1 MIKGVNKQ
9 IIEITETGS
18 EYFEKMLLV
27 VKPQYSSMNV
37 KKLKKKAGTVACGIS
52 AASPSPPPPPKKKR
66 PFLASAAKLSAAA
79 GAGAAL
85 TAMLIRL

>member
-1 MIKGVNKQ
+1 MIKGVNRQ
-9 IIEITETGS
+9 VIEITETGS

-37 KKLKKKAGTVACGIS
+37 KKLKKKAGSVAFGVS
-52 AASPSPPPPPKKKR
+52 QTPPPPPSKRKR
-66 PFLASAAKLSAAA
+66 PSFLASAAKLSAAA

-85 TAMLIRL
+85 TAVLIRL

>member
-1 MIKGVNKQ
+1 MIKGVNRQ
-9 IIEITETGS
+9 VIEITETGS

-27 VKPQYSSMNV
+27 VKPQYSSMNL
-37 KKLKKKAGTVACGIS
+37 KKLKKKAGNI
-52 AASPSPPPPPKKKR
+52 AAGVSQSPPPQPSKKKR
-66 PFLASAAKLSAAA
+66 PSFLASVAKLSAAA

>member
-1 MIKGVNKQ
+1 MIKGVSRQ
-9 IIEITETGS
+9 VIEITETGS

-37 KKLKKKAGTVACGIS
+37 KKLKKKAGSVAVGVS
-52 AASPSPPPPPKKKR
+52 QTPPPPPSKRKR
-66 PFLASAAKLSAAA
+66 PSFLASAAKLSAAA

-85 TAMLIRL
+85 TAVLIRL

>member
-1 MIKGVNKQ
+1 MIKGVNRQ
-9 IIEITETGS
+9 VIEITETGS

-27 VKPQYSSMNV
+27 VKPQYSSMNL
-37 KKLKKKAGTVACGIS
+37 KKLKKKAGNI
-52 AASPSPPPPPKKKR
+52 AAGVSQSPPPQPSKKKR
-66 PFLASAAKLSAAA
+66 PSFLASAAKLSAAA

>member
-9 IIEITETGS
+9 VIEITETGS
-18 EYFEKMLLV
+18 EYFEKMFFV
-27 VKPQYSSMNV
+27 VKPQYSSMNL
-37 KKLKKKAGTVACGIS
+37 KKLEKKAGTIAADIS
-52 AASPSPPPPPKKKR
+52 AAPPPPVPSKKKR
-66 PFLASAAKLSAAA
+66 PFWTSAAKLSAAA

>member
-9 IIEITETGS
+9 VIEITETGS
-18 EYFEKMLLV
+18 EYFEKMFFV
-27 VKPQYSSMNV
+27 VKPQYSSMNL
-37 KKLKKKAGTVACGIS
+37 KKLEKKAGTIAADIS
-52 AASPSPPPPPKKKR
+52 APPPPVSSKKKR
-66 PFLASAAKLSAAA
+66 PFWTSAAKLSAAA